1 MPKVEGPPPLVTG
14 ISPIE
19 GHPGTKLTIRGEN
32 LGVTASDLT
41 HVFINQIDVGPT
53 AQWFSSKKITA
64 ITPLGEGEMEVVVV
78 TNSGKFGSATVS
90 YRQTAK
96 RNVGPQTSV
105 SHWPEDERR
114 HCPAIYEHGSEG
126 STGGSGGGGGGSG
139 SATDTKSGAELD
151 PSTGLPMSEL
161 TRISVSLS
169 DSALRSI
176 YPVTGS
182 VQLTDK
188 EFDPVMF
195 LLKFYR
201 SSTFNDLTVTFNN
214 FRKSIRVEGLGEPV
228 NVIRTNLLLIF
239 RCLDGMDRMR
249 SRMLDEKKSAG
260 GNSYCPPL
268 ESSLSDCRNR
278 GHSLFE
284 GILKRRDRAESTRNA
299 IAVMQRYQFLFNLPH
314 AIRSNISKGDYNLV
328 LNDYLRA
335 KSLFANS
342 DVEIL
347 RRVYADVENVIE
359 NFRHML
365 RNQLTAMPIE
375 CDEAKRKISYLNQ
388 LEVNYDPTW
397 LCLLR
402 FKEWLVDRLHLYQR
416 LYRQAVGS
424 EIPGPTVSTSA
435 SSQNNSATSDGNVL
449 KPDENIGLE
458 LDEIMMVGDAPPMLC
473 FVRSV
478 CRLLINHVVQFWRL
492 GSAYTS
498 MTSSLGGDESAWRKS
513 SPAVSANTS
522 DTGLPMTP
530 ADKKMAWLN
539 LNLELVHFLS
549 NSLHEEVLESVGTG
563 GASDAAA
570 TSWLPECIREFRNC
584 LNTLPLFDLPV
595 EICDVFSRLAH
606 DLRRHAVRGIF
617 RHAQIAIEA
626 LQLKET
632 WDVDVNDTEGGTT
645 RTPMAYEEIMLD
657 ALEQCQE
664 HVSCRASVEKPLFDS
679 AELQERFP
687 DWCGD
692 AMVAFISTL
701 RRLAD
706 QIESTIPSWS
716 LEEDADTTRSSW
728 IGGDMSTV
736 RQSTQSHIM
745 SQARGLILVLNNAQ
759 WAGSRANLRLL
770 TVYRNFKYA
779 SPEHLQTRLADAWN
793 KGSQELG
800 SRYVRL
806 RTSWIITPIKSQMME
821 FVSTC
826 STNPCTHV
834 TGAHSSIRSVIG
846 NLAHIYSELVLLL
859 GRDNLMRSRQAGP
872 EKMREIGIVS
882 ILAQICVA
890 VVERVRQSLGS
901 IQFKSLP
908 RPVQMQLLVDVR
920 TFRAIVPKS
929 LLLTETQRVLTQL
942 VGGSTNSGE
951 LDSAKE
957 ILEPQ
962 EQRYLDRLV
971 EKEQSRMRLLVEGFR
986 TLETKRNVV
995 LVRS

>member
-1 MPKVEGPPPLVTG
+1 MISPGTHEFSEWSILRCYKSTLHLSEKLESELEFWVSESHVNLYKLGVLVT
-14 ISPIE
+14 
-19 GHPGTKLTIRGEN
+19 
-32 LGVTASDLT
+32 
-41 HVFINQIDVGPT
+41 
-53 AQWFSSKKITA
+53 W
-64 ITPLGEGEMEVVVV
+64 
-78 TNSGKFGSATVS
+78 
-90 YRQTAK
+90 
-96 RNVGPQTSV
+96 
-105 SHWPEDERR
+105 
-114 HCPAIYEHGSEG
+114 
-126 STGGSGGGGGGSG
+126 
-139 SATDTKSGAELD
+139 
-151 PSTGLPMSEL
+151 
-161 TRISVSLS
+161 
-169 DSALRSI
+169 
-176 YPVTGS
+176 
-182 VQLTDK
+182 
-188 EFDPVMF
+188 
-195 LLKFYR
+195 
-201 SSTFNDLTVTFNN
+201 
-214 FRKSIRVEGLGEPV
+214 
-228 NVIRTNLLLIF
+228 
-239 RCLDGMDRMR
+239 
-249 SRMLDEKKSAG
+249 
-260 GNSYCPPL
+260 
-268 ESSLSDCRNR
+268 
-278 GHSLFE
+278 
-284 GILKRRDRAESTRNA
+284 
-299 IAVMQRYQFLFNLPH
+299 
-314 AIRSNISKGDYNLV
+314 
-328 LNDYLRA
+328 
-335 KSLFANS
+335 
-342 DVEIL
+342 
-347 RRVYADVENVIE
+347 VENK
-359 NFRHML
+359 
-365 RNQLTAMPIE
+365 A
-375 CDEAKRKISYLNQ
+375 
-388 LEVNYDPTW
+388 
-397 LCLLR
+397 
-402 FKEWLVDRLHLYQR
+402 
-416 LYRQAVGS
+416 
-424 EIPGPTVSTSA
+424 ST
-435 SSQNNSATSDGNVL
+435 D
-449 KPDENIGLE
+449 
-458 LDEIMMVGDAPPMLC
+458 
-473 FVRSV
+473 F
-478 CRLLINHVVQFWRL
+478 
-492 GSAYTS
+492 
-498 MTSSLGGDESAWRKS
+498 GGR
-513 SPAVSANTS
+513 
-522 DTGLPMTP
+522 
-530 ADKKMAWLN
+530 
-539 LNLELVHFLS
+539 
-549 NSLHEEVLESVGTG
+549 LHEEVLESVGTG

-890 VVERVRQSLGS
+890 VVER
-901 IQFKSLP
+901 
-908 RPVQMQLLVDVR
+908 LLVDVR